1 MVRVLNSKACRGA
14 IMFGDVLHQ
23 GQVCGVRGGM
33 GEWGRIAASRNTC
46 WSPLVRTP
54 QQDSLYTAFLLTAL
68 QCQALLDKLTATQLC
83 FSCAHGR
90 PTTVPVVDQ
99 QLLQQALRMQA
110 EAREAAAG
118 SGGSSAAAAA
128 TGQKAGL
135 AGLKARL
142 KALVQ

>member
-1 MVRVLNSKACRGA
+1 M
-14 IMFGDVLHQ
+14 
-23 GQVCGVRGGM
+23 GQDCCIEKHV
-33 GEWGRIAASRNTC
+33 
-46 WSPLVRTP
+46 LVRTCP
-54 QQDSLYTAFLLTAL
+54 HTSTRFTLHCTPS
-68 QCQALLDKLTATQLC
+68 QCQALLDKLASTQLC

-90 PTTVPVVDQ
+90 PTTVPVVDL

-142 KALVQ
+142 KALLQ